1 MVLIKKNERE
11 NMTKG
16 ATTFMTL
23 LHESCNLLQFEITS
37 GSLQLTSDG
46 QDVERREHCWWER
59 KLVRPLQRIVW
70 RFLKN

>member
-1 MVLIKKNERE
+1 MVLIKKKRERE
-11 NMTKG
+11 NVS

-46 QDVERREHCWWER
+46 QDVERREHCWWEC
-59 KLVRPLQRIVW
+59 KLVQPLQRTVW
-70 RFLKN
+70 RVLKN